1 MPMPRLRPR
10 RHRPTI
16 ITRADRARSA
26 GEWQLAAGLY
36 HIALERTPNNPP
48 IWIQY
53 GHALKESGDLA
64 EAETAYR
71 TAITYEPADADA
83 HLQLGHALKLQGK
96 QAAAEVAYRQA
107 WVLDPSSAEAARE
120 LAAFGWTMH
129 RLLETADRS
138 AESRRRAPAGGA
150 ARKG

>member
-1 MPMPRLRPR
+1 MPMPRLRLR
-10 RHRPTI
+10 RREPTI
-16 ITRADRARSA
+16 ITRADRARAA

-53 GHALKESGDLA
+53 GHALKESGSPA

-71 TAITYEPADADA
+71 SAISYAPSVADT

-96 QAAAEVAYRQA
+96 TEEAQAAYLRAFA
-107 WVLDPSSAEAARE
+107 LDPALPHPGVELGGLGWPASRLSELQRIVVAEAPRPDSPAR
-120 LAAFGWTMH
+120 
-129 RLLETADRS
+129 S
-138 AESRRRAPAGGA
+138 
-150 ARKG
+150 